1 MSMYNFLSATPA
13 QRQAGG
19 GRGHVRRIEIIYE
32 FVRTLSLFCTGG
44 CLQKG
49 DRLGRT
55 DLCCVLGAADL
66 QEPPQPSREKAPSLI
81 QAAKCSE
88 ELHRKGISVLV
99 LHKNIP
105 KIPPCLLPGLW
116 AVVTRG
122 GVWDAR
128 QLWGLPSLGGG
139 RITAQPRGDRV
150 CQGGHSVSREGMWQE
165 VTRAGMCHDV
175 AESSSCPGAGLG
187 LGERRSSDTRDV
199 PRSPLPAPRG
209 AVWALP
215 FPGSSQ
221 VLQGTSAR

>member
-1 MSMYNFLSATPA
+1 M
-13 QRQAGG
+13 
-19 GRGHVRRIEIIYE
+19 
-32 FVRTLSLFCTGG
+32 
-44 CLQKG
+44 
-49 DRLGRT
+49 GRT

-187 LGERRSSDTRDV
+187 WEREGAVIPEMFPGHLCQPQGAQSGHCPSLG
-199 PRSPLPAPRG
+199 APRCCRHLCK
-209 AVWALP
+209 VTSEQVVPALAAWRCHQVGSKKVV
-215 FPGSSQ
+215 PGINMHK
-221 VLQGTSAR
+221 